1 MSRRFRI
8 APAIDRIAIVLF
20 ITALL
25 TAWTGG
31 FYLELGSGRV
41 SMRDPDRA
49 LLLAAILLALR
60 WWLARDV
67 PPLGIDASR
76 WRRWWHSFYDP
87 ATDEVPAP
95 AGRASQASHRRQ
107 RLLYTAAA
115 LVGILAFTAV
125 LLRPQIARMDSVTD
139 YGDPLF
145 SIWRLG
151 WVYQQLL
158 GDPRPLFG
166 GNIFYP
172 EPLVLTYSDSMLV
185 PGLMHA
191 PLRALGLHPVIA
203 CNVLFVSAFVLS
215 ALATY
220 LLVDRL
226 TGSPRAAFISA
237 LIYGFYPYRFEHYA
251 HFELQMTFW
260 MPLALIW
267 LHDFSRT
274 LRLRSAI
281 IAALLV
287 VAQLYSSMYYAVF
300 FSIYAAAVAGTL
312 FVLARA
318 PWRRLVTP
326 VATGLALAVAL
337 SVPLA
342 QPYLAARAIK
352 GDRGE
357 GAVRF
362 YSPTPLDYLRPHA
375 RSATYG
381 GRLLEDKYPERALFP
396 GTLPIALS
404 IVGMLPPV
412 GATRLAYAVGLA
424 AAFDVSLGYRGLTYK
439 HLYQWFVPIRS
450 MRVPARMS
458 IVLAIS
464 LAVLSAYGAA
474 RLLARAR
481 TPGAQ
486 RVVFG
491 ALVVAV
497 AIDFMPRLDLIPVW
511 RSPPPIYEALRS
523 TPGVVLA
530 EFPPVDSLAT
540 VTASVPF
547 MYFSVWHWL
556 PMVNGYS
563 GYRTDAY
570 ADFAKRLDDFPSA
583 SSLAALRE
591 RGATHVT
598 ITCALYK
605 NGCEELLKAVD
616 ASGAFQLVVSSEWE
630 GQPTRLY
637 EIRRP

>member
-1 MSRRFRI
+1 LSRRSRL
-8 APAIDRIAIVLF
+8 ASTIDRVALVLF
-20 ITALL
+20 ATALV

-31 FYLELGSGRV
+31 FYVEFGSGRV

-49 LLLAAILLALR
+49 LLLAAILMALR
-60 WWLARDV
+60 WWLARDA
-67 PPLGIDASR
+67 PPLGIEFAR
-76 WRRWWHSFYDP
+76 WRRWWTSFYAP
-87 ATDEVPAP
+87 ALDEVVEPAVT
-95 AGRASQASHRRQ
+95 RRQ
-107 RLLYTAAA
+107 RLIYAGVA
-115 LVGILAFTAV
+115 LLGILAFTAV
-125 LLRPQIARMDSVTD
+125 LLRPQLARMDSVTD

-151 WVYQQLL
+151 WVYQQLQ

-172 EPLVLTYSDSMLV
+172 EPLVLTYSDSMLL
-185 PGLMHA
+185 PGLLHA
-191 PLRALGLHPVIA
+191 PLRAVGFHPVIA
-203 CNVLFVSAFVLS
+203 SNILFVSAFILS

-220 LLVDRL
+220 LLVERL

-267 LHDFSRT
+267 LHDFCRT

-287 VAQLYSSMYYAVF
+287 VAQFYSSMYYAVF
-300 FSIYAAAVAGTL
+300 FSLYAAAVVGTL

-326 VATGLALAVAL
+326 VAAVLAVAIGL

-342 QPYLAARAIK
+342 RPYLAAHAIK

-357 GAVRF
+357 AAVRF
-362 YSPTPLDYLRPHA
+362 YSATPLDYLRPHP

-381 GRLLEDKYPERALFP
+381 GRLLEDTYPERALFP

-412 GATRLAYAVGLA
+412 GATRLAYAVGLV
-424 AAFDVSLGYRGLTYK
+424 AAFDISLGYRGLSYK
-439 HLYQWFVPIRS
+439 HLYQWVLPIRS

-464 LAVLSAYGAA
+464 LAVLSAYGVR

-486 RVVFG
+486 RVVVG
-491 ALVVAV
+491 ALIVAA
-497 AIDFMPRLDLIPVW
+497 AIDFMPTLDLIPVW
-511 RSPPPIYEALRS
+511 RSPPPIYEAIRS

-563 GYRTDAY
+563 GYRTEAY
-570 ADFAKRLDDFPSA
+570 ADFAKRLDDFPSPA
-583 SSLAALRE
+583 SLDALRA

-598 ITCALYK
+598 VTCALYK
-605 NGCEELLKAVD
+605 TGCDHVLTAVE
-616 ASGAFQLVVSSEWE
+616 ASGAFRLLVSAQWE

-637 EIRRP
+637 ELNK

>member
-1 MSRRFRI
+1 LSRRARI
-8 APAIDRIAIVLF
+8 ATTIDRLAIVLF
-20 ITALL
+20 VTALG

-31 FYLELGSGRV
+31 FYLEIGDGRV

-49 LLLAAILLALR
+49 LLLAGLLIALR
-60 WWLARDV
+60 WWRARDV
-67 PPLGIDASR
+67 PPLGIEFAR
-76 WRRWWHSFYDP
+76 WRRWWVSFYQPTMDDVVQP
-87 ATDEVPAP
+87 SA
-95 AGRASQASHRRQ
+95 AGRQ
-107 RLLYTAAA
+107 RLVYTAVA

-172 EPLVLTYSDSMLV
+172 EPLVLTYSDSMLL
-185 PGLMHA
+185 PGLLQA
-191 PLRALGLHPVIA
+191 PLRAMGLHPVIA
-203 CNVLFVSAFVLS
+203 SNVLFVSAFVLS

-220 LLVDRL
+220 LLVERL

-267 LHDFSRT
+267 LHDFCRT
-274 LRLRSAI
+274 LRIRSAI

-300 FSIYAAAVAGTL
+300 FSLYAAAVVGTL

-326 VATGLALAVAL
+326 VAAVLALAIGL
-337 SVPLA
+337 SIPLA
-342 QPYLAARAIK
+342 RPYLAAHAIK

-357 GAVRF
+357 AAVRF
-362 YSPTPLDYLRPHA
+362 YSATPLDYLRPHA

-381 GRLLEDKYPERALFP
+381 GRLLDDTYPERALFP

-412 GATRLAYAVGLA
+412 GATRLAYAIGLV
-424 AAFDVSLGYRGLTYK
+424 AAFDMSLGYRGLTYK
-439 HLYQWFVPIRS
+439 HLYRWFLPIRS

-464 LAVLSAYGAA
+464 LAVLSAYGV
-474 RLLARAR
+474 RRILTRIR

-486 RVVFG
+486 TLVFG
-491 ALVVAV
+491 ALIGAA
-497 AIDFMPRLDLIPVW
+497 AIDFMPTLELIPVW
-511 RSPPPIYEALRS
+511 RSPPPIYEAVRS

-563 GYRTDAY
+563 GYRTEAY
-570 ADFAKRLDDFPSA
+570 ADFAKSLEDFPS
-583 SSLAALRE
+583 SKSLDALRA
-591 RGATHVT
+591 RGATHITV
-598 ITCALYK
+598 TCALYK
-605 NGCEELLKAVD
+605 SGCDQLLTAVD
-616 ASGAFQLVVSSEWE
+616 ASGAFRLLVSAQWE

-637 EIRRP
+637 EWAK